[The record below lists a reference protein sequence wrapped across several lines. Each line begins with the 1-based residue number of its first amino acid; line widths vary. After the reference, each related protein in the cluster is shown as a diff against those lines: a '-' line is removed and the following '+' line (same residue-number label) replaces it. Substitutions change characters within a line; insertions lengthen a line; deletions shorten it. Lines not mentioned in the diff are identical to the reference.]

1 MIESQSYRS
10 GNHNSLHISF
20 SQIWSCFING
30 DHAKALAIWVSS
42 SRYLRRFSQHTT
54 FFKKC
59 ICLGCK
65 RNTLKHRHALVVYV
79 VCCWLLVEASKQGGN
94 PSMWQGKTLKN
105 TWKRKLKKGLLL
117 VDYTV
122 KTPQVT
128 SRQGSLSLFREEK
141 TTVTAF

>member
-1 MIESQSYRS
+1 MVITLRHSQYESHQVRIWEDF
-10 GNHNSLHISF
+10 HNTQHFLKNASVLV
-20 SQIWSCFING
+20 
-30 DHAKALAIWVSS
+30 AKE
-42 SRYLRRFSQHTT
+42 
-54 FFKKC
+54 
-59 ICLGCK
+59 
-65 RNTLKHRHALVVYV
+65 TLKHRHALVVYV

-94 PSMWQGKTLKN
+94 PSMWQGKTLKS

-128 SRQGSLSLFREEK
+128 SRQGSLSLFREGK